1 MKLYFAGAEA
11 PSHLETLRACGV
23 SRVAVNITMLARR
36 RSAKKPLLNWATK
49 DRLGDMEWL
58 LYADSPVTPWFP
70 ALELLSDAEVQ
81 PEMLIGPA
89 SWWDETNIRNTD
101 VWFVPTWDGQDRGIL
116 RSYVESFEGLF
127 LPDPVVDNTRAVGDA
142 QAALRM
148 PPQGFLGAITGRSR
162 GINRFDG
169 VISSAWW
176 AAAKYGETQVW
187 AANRMNRLSAEDK
200 LAKRRKYETAV
211 EALGV
216 DFGALLADD
225 PKAVAELA
233 IRSWQKMEESLPD
246 RHPQSEVDN
255 PPETGAAKAV
265 QTSSVLANPP
275 LQGRHGVLPTMGF
288 ETTTTKRMEVDD
300 SGVEHEVVG
309 SATTLAI
316 PSGTVR
322 KCDSCYLASYCP
334 SFQPGNPC
342 AYSIPV
348 TIRTKDQLHDVLR
361 AMLEIQGQRVLLM
374 RFAEEVRGEP
384 EPEVGKEMDRLFALT
399 HRLTEIEDTRDTFKM
414 SVEAKAGAGTL
425 SRLFGSK
432 VGQNARK
439 LDVPVSSTE
448 VMQDATGN

>member
-1 MKLYFAGAEA
+1 
-11 PSHLETLRACGV
+11 
-23 SRVAVNITMLARR
+23 
-36 RSAKKPLLNWATK
+36 
-49 DRLGDMEWL
+49 MEWI
-58 LYADSPVTPWFP
+58 LYADSPLTPWFP
-70 ALELLSDAEVQ
+70 ALELLTDAEVQ

-101 VWFVPTWDGQDRGIL
+101 VWFVPTWDGADPKLL
-116 RSYVESFEGLF
+116 RSFSEAFEGLF
-127 LPDPVVDNTRAVGDA
+127 LPDSVVDNNRAVSDA
-142 QAALRM
+142 QAALRQ
-148 PPQGFLGAITGRSR
+148 PPMGFLGAITGRSR
-162 GINRFDG
+162 GLNRFDG

-176 AAAKYGETQVW
+176 SAAKYGETQVW

-200 LAKRRKYETAV
+200 LSKRKKYQTAV

-216 DFGALLADD
+216 DFDALLADD
-225 PKAVAELA
+225 PIAVAQLA
-233 IRSWQKMEESLPD
+233 IRSWQKMEESISS
-246 RHPQSEVDN
+246 RHPQSEVDKR
-255 PPETGAAKAV
+255 PETDSAKAV
-265 QTSSVLANPP
+265 SSGVAVAKTTPT
-275 LQGRHGVLPTMGF
+275 GRHGVLPTMGF
-288 ETTTTKRMEVDD
+288 EVTTTKRMEVGEG
-300 SGVEHEVVG
+300 GVEREVTE

-316 PSGTVR
+316 PAETVR
-322 KCDSCYLASYCP
+322 KCDSCYLASHCP

-361 AMLEIQGQRVLLM
+361 AVLEIQGQRVLLM

-384 EPEVGKEMDRLFALT
+384 EPDVGKEMDRLFALT

-432 VGQNARK
+432 VGQNARR

-448 VMQDATGN
+448 VMQDVASN